1 MDLSLKWGRLS
12 SILLSL
18 ITIVTFVVAMFAVPI
33 SGNFAPGAGLSYPY
47 LNTLDQI
54 PRDYLW
60 MPLAIIMMVLYLI
73 VFTEIHYSI
82 EGSKK
87 PISQLAL
94 NFANLSTGILVV
106 NYFIQFS
113 IVPVSLL
120 NGQTDG
126 ITLLTQYNP
135 YGLFIV
141 LEELGYLVMSL
152 SFLFVAL
159 SFTNKTNLE
168 KMIKRVFLIA
178 AILGLLSFVLIS
190 AIMGENKLD
199 VFEVVIILI
208 NWFVLIFNGILLSKW
223 FKNRLRREI

>member
-1 MDLSLKWGRLS
+1 MKLSLKWGRLS

-33 SGNFAPGAGLSYPY
+33 SGNFAPGEGLSYPY

-60 MPLAIIMMVLYLI
+60 MPLAIIMMVMYLI

-82 EGSKK
+82 EGSNK

-135 YGLFIV
+135 YGLFII

-159 SFTNKTNLE
+159 AFAHKTNLE
-168 KMIKRVFLIA
+168 KLIKRVFLIA

-190 AIMGENKLD
+190 AVMGENKLD

-223 FKNRLRREI
+223 FKNRLRGEI